1 MNADG
6 NTCLSRHAIQVTEN
20 RCCET
25 ITGKRATYPVR
36 SFSKFC
42 PLVYRSALERKRNF
56 SRAIRKREK
65 LRKREEKRR
74 ERKHEFPTS
83 YFPSSPN
90 IAEKYCVQHRLTPPL
105 SSPMARSNAVTRMGS
120 RLMEKYWTPRVV
132 AIKRS
137 KIREGPARHGVP
149 SPILNRKNVH

>member
-1 MNADG
+1 MLRNDHWE
-6 NTCLSRHAIQVTEN
+6 TRHLPRPIFFQ
-20 RCCET
+20 
-25 ITGKRATYPVR
+25 ISP
-36 SFSKFC
+36 F
-42 PLVYRSALERKRNF
+42 VYHSALERKRNF
-56 SRAIRKREK
+56 SRAIRKKREK

-120 RLMEKYWTPRVV
+120 RLMEKYWTPRAV